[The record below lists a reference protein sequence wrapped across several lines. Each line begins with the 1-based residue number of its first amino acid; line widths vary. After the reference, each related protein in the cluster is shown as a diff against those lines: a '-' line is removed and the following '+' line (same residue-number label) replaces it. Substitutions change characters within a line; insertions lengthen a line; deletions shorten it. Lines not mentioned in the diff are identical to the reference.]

1 MRWYQR
7 WTGGGIGD
15 WYELYWYFMCL
26 PIQLQIEFEFQ
37 FEFKFS
43 RRSFITSKSLSSSWS
58 PNKSMLQLNFMFYS
72 ILIGDSYWYSIWIYK
87 FAPIAIC
94 GLLEYAQFCGSL
106 ISKHSAFY
114 PPPFFVTSPCP
125 GSDLS
130 SLGRSILKKYNLT
143 VVVSRWQI
151 FPRGCSMIFEG
162 LPNGNAQRSWFN
174 VKPGTSG
181 VKPLGVVEHLL

>member
-58 PNKSMLQLNFMFYS
+58 PNKSMLLLQLNFMFYS

-114 PPPFFVTSPCP
+114 PPPFFVTSPCQ

-130 SLGRSILKKYNLT
+130 SLGRSILKKYGLT
-143 VVVSRWQI
+143 VVVSLWQI
-151 FPRGCSMIFEG
+151 SPTGCSMIFEG
-162 LPNGNAQRSWFN
+162 LPNACRDHG
-174 VKPGTSG
+174 
-181 VKPLGVVEHLL
+181 